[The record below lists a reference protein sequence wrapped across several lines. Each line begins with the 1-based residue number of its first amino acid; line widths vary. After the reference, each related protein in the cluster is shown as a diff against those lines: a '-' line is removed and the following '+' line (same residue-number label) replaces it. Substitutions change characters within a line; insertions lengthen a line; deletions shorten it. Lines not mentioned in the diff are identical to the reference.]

1 MDKHIR
7 ICVVG
12 PGAIGGVVAAILSR
26 SGYPVELVVK
36 YPELAKKIST
46 RGIDVSGYCGSF
58 TQIIPSVATC
68 DELKG
73 EFDYVLIAT
82 RGDALEDVAKAVLP
96 VLKKDS
102 RIVSM
107 QNGIC
112 VDKLAEVV
120 GLERAIGCV
129 VGWGGNLLEPGKVRM
144 NSGGECVLGNWK
156 REPDE
161 KLHTLA
167 KIMEQ
172 VIDTRITGD
181 ILSELYS
188 KLIINSCISTLGV
201 LSGLYLGEIL
211 NIRRVRKLVMEMIGE
226 SIQVADAMG
235 IRVAP
240 GAQGKLD
247 YYKFMAP
254 GFLSDLK
261 RHLTIRVVSIK
272 YRKHKSY
279 NLQRLARGRKTEV
292 DYYNGYIADRG
303 REFGVPTPAHSQL
316 TQMVH
321 EIEDG
326 KRQITPDNFKELRLK

>member
-1 MDKHIR
+1 
-7 ICVVG
+7 
-12 PGAIGGVVAAILSR
+12 L
-26 SGYPVELVVK
+26 E
-36 YPELAKKIST
+36 
-46 RGIDVSGYCGSF
+46 
-58 TQIIPSVATC
+58 
-68 DELKG
+68 G

-82 RGDALEDVAKAVLP
+82 KGDALEHAAMGILP
-96 VLKKDS
+96 CLSKDS
-102 RIVSM
+102 RVVSM

-112 VDKLAEVV
+112 VDILAEVV
-120 GLERAIGCV
+120 GMERAIGCV
-129 VGWGGNLLEPGKVRM
+129 VGWAGNLIEPGKVRM
-144 NSGGECVLGNWK
+144 TSGGECVLGNWK

-161 KLHTLA
+161 KLSALA

-172 VIDTRITGD
+172 VIPTRTTGD

-211 NIRRVRKLVMEMIGE
+211 RIRRVRKIIMEMIRE
-226 SIQVADAMG
+226 SMQVAEAMR

-247 YYKFMAP
+247 YYKFVAP

-261 RHLTIRVVSIK
+261 RHLTIRVVGIK

-292 DYYNGYIADRG
+292 EYYNGYIADRG
-303 REFGVPTPAHSQL
+303 REFGVPTPVHAQL

-321 EIEDG
+321 EIEEG
-326 KRQITPDNFKELRLK
+326 KRQISPANFQELRLK